1 VEAQD
6 VTFDALAALMRSSW
20 YSGCIA
26 STVNIVTVVWKD
38 VM

>member
-1 VEAQD
+1 VEAQE

-20 YSGCIA
+20 YSGCMA
-26 STVNIVTVVWKD
+26 STVNIVAAAEED